1 MALLE
6 DVPWEQAA
14 AKPLAA
20 AHSIWELVLHITA
33 WADICTR
40 RINGEAVEPITAEDW
55 PDPGPASQQTWRA
68 ALETLAGTQLV
79 LADLIETLTDEQL
92 DAITPGKDYNNYFL
106 LHGLVQHNLYHAGQ
120 IALLKKL

>member
-6 DVPWEQAA
+6 EVPWDKAA
-14 AKPLAA
+14 AKPLPN

-40 RINGEAVEPITAEDW
+40 RINGEAVAPTNAEDW
-55 PDPGPASQQTWRA
+55 PNPGIPSEQAWRA
-68 ALETLAGTQLV
+68 ALETLAGTQLT
-79 LADLIETLTDEQL
+79 LADLIETLSDKELEAT
-92 DAITPGKDYNNYFL
+92 TPGKEYNNYFL